1 MDKIIYSLVY
11 NRKKSLN
18 KKGMALVQVEA
29 YLNRKKKYFSTKVY
43 LSPDQWDFKKRMVKN
58 HPNADAINHMLY
70 EFMAEIE
77 KKELGLWQQGKQIS
91 LDSLKNSMENQDD
104 STSFIAFFR
113 NEIAKSSLKE
123 STKRNH
129 LSTLEL
135 LRSYKKDVSFSELTF
150 EFISSF
156 DHYLQQKGYHTNTIA
171 KHMKHLKRHIN
182 VAINKEYMEIQK
194 YAFRK
199 YKIKSVENNHTHLS
213 PEELGKIE
221 SLELG
226 GRFTKLEKTKD
237 AFLFCCY
244 AGLRYSD
251 FTNLSPENIV
261 KMHQETWL
269 IYKSVK
275 TNTEV
280 RLPLYLLFEGKGIEV
295 LNKYQDDLADFFK
308 LRDNSNV
315 NKELLIIAK
324 LSGLNKRISFH
335 DLADFFKLR
344 DNSNVNKEL
353 LIIAKLSGLNK
364 RISFHTARHTN
375 ATLLIYSGVNITTVQ
390 KLLGH
395 KSVKTTQVYTN
406 IMDITIV
413 RDLEKSKNNRKSY
426 WDIKV

>member
-156 DHYLQQKGYHTNTIA
+156 DHYLQQKGYHT
-171 KHMKHLKRHIN
+171 
-182 VAINKEYMEIQK
+182 
-194 YAFRK
+194 
-199 YKIKSVENNHTHLS
+199 
-213 PEELGKIE
+213 
-221 SLELG
+221 
-226 GRFTKLEKTKD
+226 
-237 AFLFCCY
+237 
-244 AGLRYSD
+244 
-251 FTNLSPENIV
+251 
-261 KMHQETWL
+261 
-269 IYKSVK
+269 
-275 TNTEV
+275 
-280 RLPLYLLFEGKGIEV
+280 
-295 LNKYQDDLADFFK
+295 
-308 LRDNSNV
+308 
-315 NKELLIIAK
+315 
-324 LSGLNKRISFH
+324 
-335 DLADFFKLR
+335 
-344 DNSNVNKEL
+344 
-353 LIIAKLSGLNK
+353 
-364 RISFHTARHTN
+364 
-375 ATLLIYSGVNITTVQ
+375 
-390 KLLGH
+390 
-395 KSVKTTQVYTN
+395 
-406 IMDITIV
+406 
-413 RDLEKSKNNRKSY
+413 
-426 WDIKV
+426 

>member
-1 MDKIIYSLVY
+1 MDKIIYSLVF
-11 NRKKSLN
+11 NRKKTLN

-29 YLNRKKKYFSTKVY
+29 YLKRKKKYFSTKVY
-43 LSPDQWDFKKRMVKN
+43 LSADQWDYKKRMVKN
-58 HPNADAINHMLY
+58 HPNADAINRMLY
-70 EFMAEIE
+70 EYMAEIE
-77 KKELGLWQQGKQIS
+77 KKELGLWQKGKAIS
-91 LDSLKNSMENQDD
+91 LDSLKSSL
-104 STSFIAFFR
+104 STKESNDSFIVFFR
-113 NEIAKSSLKE
+113 EEVMNSSLKE
-123 STKRNH
+123 STKKNH

-135 LRSYKKDVSFSELTF
+135 LKEYKRDVTFGDMTF

-156 DHYLQQKGYHTNTIA
+156 DHYLQQKGYHINTIA

-182 VAINKEYMEIQK
+182 VAINKEYMDIQK

-199 YKIKSVENNHTHLS
+199 YKIKSIENSHTHLS
-213 PEELGKIE
+213 PEELRKIE
-221 SLELG
+221 GVSLIN
-226 GRFTKLEKTKD
+226 RFERLQKTRD

-251 FTNLSPENIV
+251 FINLSPDNIIYI
-261 KMHQETWL
+261 HQETWL

-275 TNTEV
+275 TGTEV
-280 RLPLYLLFEGKGIEV
+280 RLPLYLLFEGKGIEI
-295 LNKYQDDLADFFK
+295 LNQYKKNLSSFFK

-324 LSGLNKRISFH
+324 LAGI
-335 DLADFFKLR
+335 
-344 DNSNVNKEL
+344 
-353 LIIAKLSGLNK
+353 NK

-406 IMDITIV
+406 IMDMTIV
-413 RDLEKSKNNRKSY
+413 RDLEKTKNIRRISQF
-426 WDIKV
+426 KV